1 MLPMWHKINLI
12 VLISYVLV
20 DSCNSTMTHI
30 QPDGILLNQYSL
42 LVIGLAVSLTDSDAF
57 YISLTE
63 DGQVT
68 EYVNS
73 LQEGPLIDEEC

>member
-1 MLPMWHKINLI
+1 
-12 VLISYVLV
+12 
-20 DSCNSTMTHI
+20 MTHI